1 MGLGPVENWTL
12 EIFTDV
18 AHGNLN
24 NKVDSTDSQ
33 VLLVR
38 NEEGLCAPIMWQA
51 HKLKRVVTSS
61 IEAETLT
68 LLEGC
73 REAVY
78 VYHIPSLHQCQGHH
92 PHGQPQAE
100 GRDEGDVLPVDQSKK
115 ELGN

>member
-68 LLEGC
+68 LLEDIIHTVNLRQRGEM
-73 REAVY
+73 REMF
-78 VYHIPSLHQCQGHH
+78 CQWIK
-92 PHGQPQAE
+92 A
-100 GRDEGDVLPVDQSKK
+100 RKN
-115 ELGN
+115 LGTD